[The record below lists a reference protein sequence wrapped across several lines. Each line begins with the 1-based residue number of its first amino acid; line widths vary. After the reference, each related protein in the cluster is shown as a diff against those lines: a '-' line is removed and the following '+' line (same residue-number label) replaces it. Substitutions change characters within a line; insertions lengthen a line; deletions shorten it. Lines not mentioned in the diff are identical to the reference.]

1 MGLLGGIARTAV
13 AAGTWTAVSNRV
25 SRRQSNRWSEQ
36 QQQQAYAAQQT
47 QAYQQPAP
55 APPPAAAGRD
65 RIAQLKD
72 LADLKTQGILTEQEF
87 ATQKARI
94 LAA

>member
-47 QAYQQPAP
+47 QAYQQPP
-55 APPPAAAGRD
+55 RRRHRPPPAATGSRSS
-65 RIAQLKD
+65 R
-72 LADLKTQGILTEQEF
+72 TSLTS
-87 ATQKARI
+87 RPRGS
-94 LAA
+94 